1 MTWRVVAE
9 DIDKYL
15 NNILKAM
22 PSEDLYFEAIHEI
35 IKDLIKEYL
44 KRKINQ
50 NEEIK
55 KEIMGILERFLES
68 KFKEYDAMARMAK
81 VTAEIGVI
89 SAPSSIKDEAIS
101 DFVGT
106 FRKEIEEI
114 IKKTF

>member
-1 MTWRVVAE
+1 MAE
-9 DIDKYL
+9 EVEKYL
-15 NNILKAM
+15 KNFLKAM

-35 IKDLIKEYL
+35 IKDLVKEYI

-50 NEEIK
+50 NESIK
-55 KEIMGILERFLES
+55 KEIMGILEKFLES

-81 VTAEIGVI
+81 VTAEIGLI
-89 SAPSSIKDEAIS
+89 SAPTNIKDEAVS
-101 DFVGT
+101 DLVDT

>member
-1 MTWRVVAE
+1 MAE
-9 DIDKYL
+9 EVDRYL
-15 NNILKAM
+15 KNFLKAM

-35 IKDLIKEYL
+35 IKDIVKELI

-50 NEEIK
+50 NESLK
-55 KEIMGILERFLES
+55 NEIMSVLEKFLES

-81 VTAEIGVI
+81 VTAEIGLLT
-89 SAPSSIKDEAIS
+89 APTSIKDEAVS
-101 DFVGT
+101 DLMNT

>member
-1 MTWRVVAE
+1 MPEEVE
-9 DIDKYL
+9 KYL
-15 NNILKAM
+15 KNFLKAM

-35 IKDLIKEYL
+35 IKDLVKEYI

-50 NEEIK
+50 NESIK
-55 KEIMGILERFLES
+55 TEIMAILEKFLES

-81 VTAEIGVI
+81 VTAEIGLI
-89 SAPSSIKDEAIS
+89 TAPTNIKDEAVS
-101 DFVGT
+101 DLVNT

>member
-1 MTWRVVAE
+1 MAE
-9 DIDKYL
+9 EVEKYL
-15 NNILKAM
+15 KNFLKAM

-35 IKDLIKEYL
+35 IKDLVKEYI

-50 NEEIK
+50 NESIK
-55 KEIMGILERFLES
+55 AEIMAILEKFLES

-81 VTAEIGVI
+81 VTAEIGLI
-89 SAPSSIKDEAIS
+89 TAPTSIKDEAVS
-101 DFVGT
+101 DLVNS

>member
-1 MTWRVVAE
+1 VAE
-9 DIDKYL
+9 DIERYL
-15 NNILKAM
+15 SNFFKAM
-22 PSEDLYFEAIHEI
+22 PSEDLYFEALHEI
-35 IKDLIKEYL
+35 IKDLVKEYL

-55 KEIMGILERFLES
+55 NEIMSILEKFMES

-81 VTAEIGVI
+81 VTAEIGLL
-89 SAPSSIKDEAIS
+89 STPSSIKDEAVS